1 MLRTCSLAPLLLLS
15 LACGSGGNETSTD
28 SDTGEVTGVTR
39 GSTGQETTETEGE
52 TGSETGNET
61 GTTTGGSGSESES
74 DTSTSTT
81 GVKLDVGIDTT
92 TTDPTTTTD
101 GNELGCEKVDILFV
115 IDDSGSMNQ
124 EQDKLTDAFPQLMAT
139 IDEELVQEKN
149 IDYRVGVMST
159 DMAGPDMCVLQ
170 FICGQDHR
178 GRLQHSADR
187 LNCAQDEPPGKWIET
202 GPLQEVS
209 NQFRCIASMDGGEF
223 DEMPLEAARAGLVDR
238 VFDGEGYNADFLRDD
253 ALLVLVIVTD
263 EDDQSVWEVPNS
275 WDLLFG
281 PGPATPVFEYWNQ
294 FVELKGGE
302 SDRFVTV
309 VLSGPKSGTCGGNQD
324 EPGAVAA
331 PRLHQFLELNLTNA
345 YWGSICEDDYTTPLH
360 EALDVIEAVCE
371 VFPPP
376 M

>member
-1 MLRTCSLAPLLLLS
+1 MLRTCPLAPVLLFS
-15 LACGSGGNETSTD
+15 LACGSGGSETATD
-28 SDTGEVTGVTR
+28 SDTGQITSATR
-39 GSTGQETTETEGE
+39 ASTGQDSDSEGP

-61 GTTTGGSGSESES
+61 ATTTGGSGGES
-74 DTSTSTT
+74 DSDATTGTST

-92 TTDPTTTTD
+92 TTTTDPTGGD
-101 GNELGCEKVDILFV
+101 ELGCEKVDILFV
-115 IDDSGSMNQ
+115 IDDSGSMSQ

-178 GRLQHSADR
+178 GRLQHKADR
-187 LNCAQDEPPGKWIET
+187 LNCGQDEPPGRWIET

-223 DEMPLEAARAGLVDR
+223 DEMPLESARAGLVDR
-238 VFDGEGYNADFLRDD
+238 VFDGEGYNAGFLRDD

-263 EDDQSVWEVPNS
+263 EDDQSVWEVPSS
-275 WDLLFG
+275 WDILFG
-281 PGPATPVFEYWNQ
+281 PGPKTPVIEYWNE
-294 FVELKGGE
+294 FVDLKGGE
-302 SDRFVTV
+302 PDRFVTV

-324 EPGAVAA
+324 DPGAVAA